1 MPLALLL
8 SPDDQAVSAITAVLE
23 EMSVTCERPL
33 DGVAAAKQLNSHNFD
48 LVIVDCE
55 NLPAAKLIFDVCRRG
70 TGGKNPIPI
79 AIVNGRAGLP
89 TAFRLGADLI
99 LTKPVAKDQARSTI
113 RGAVNRVKKEQPAS
127 ADQAAQQLD
136 AVQTDAGN
144 AGVGSPEAQPS
155 YGAPS
160 SSTAQ
165 IPAESHAL
173 AAAASAKGQG
183 LHEAAAVSPAA
194 SAAPMMS
201 TAASAISEPDSA
213 SAAKRTTV
221 AEGSTAETTRQFSD
235 DPVLAELE
243 QTEAG
248 TEGSSPA
255 PVFSAYQENE
265 GKQSKTRGPLLAL
278 VALSLLCGGLYAVW
292 MTQPGL
298 RTLVQP
304 QVEKVLSLVGMAP
317 HTQTPAPAPVQVKPA
332 APPVPAP
339 APVGPVG
346 SAPSAE
352 PGTTD
357 GIGRSADPTAATGTT
372 PQVTPSSPVSNTAAQ
387 TQGIG
392 ASAANGTM
400 ASPAATNHVNKSD
413 GDKTVA
419 APNPASRKSA
429 DNKNASSAVSAN
441 AETSAD
447 KAVVLSSTGAEKR
460 LIHSV
465 PPTYPA
471 SVRSGGA
478 EGPVLLKAVI
488 DEDGKVSSAQVVQ
501 GNAALADSAVKA
513 VKQWRYRPYI
523 RDGKVVP
530 FETVVQIDFPRP

>member
-8 SPDDQAVSAITAVLE
+8 SPDDQAVSAISAVLE
-23 EMSVTCERPL
+23 EMSVSCERPL

-70 TGGKNPIPI
+70 TGGKSPIPI

-99 LTKPVAKDQARSTI
+99 LTKPVAKDQARTTI

-127 ADQAAQQLD
+127 AGQTAEQVDVAQ
-136 AVQTDAGN
+136 TEAGN
-144 AGVGSPEAQPS
+144 AGVGSPEAPPS
-155 YGAPS
+155 YGEGS
-160 SSTAQ
+160 SSAAQ

-173 AAAASAKGQG
+173 AAAAGAKGQG
-183 LHEAAAVSPAA
+183 LHEAAAVLA
-194 SAAPMMS
+194 SASATPTMS
-201 TAASAISEPDSA
+201 AAVSAVSETDGA

-221 AEGSTAETTRQFSD
+221 AEGATAGTTRQFSD

-265 GKQSKTRGPLLAL
+265 GKQSKTRGPLLAI
-278 VALSLLCGGLYAVW
+278 VALALVCGGLYAVW
-292 MTQPGL
+292 TTQPGL

-304 QVEKVLSLVGMAP
+304 QVEKALGLVGMAP
-317 HTQTPAPAPVQVKPA
+317 HPQTPAPAPVQVKP
-332 APPVPAP
+332 PAP
-339 APVGPVG
+339 APVSPVG
-346 SAPSAE
+346 SAPTAE

-357 GIGRSADPTAATGTT
+357 GTGNSAAPTAATGTT
-372 PQVTPSSPVSNTAAQ
+372 PQVTPSSPASKATAQ
-387 TQGIG
+387 TPDI
-392 ASAANGTM
+392 APSAANGTM
-400 ASPAATNHVNKSD
+400 AGPAADTHVSKTD

-419 APNPASRKSA
+419 APNPASQKSA

-447 KAVVLSSTGAEKR
+447 QAVVLSSTGAEKR

-471 SVRSGGA
+471 SARSSGA
-478 EGPVLLKAVI
+478 EGPVVLKAVI
-488 DEDGKVSSAQVVQ
+488 DENGKVSSAQVVQ